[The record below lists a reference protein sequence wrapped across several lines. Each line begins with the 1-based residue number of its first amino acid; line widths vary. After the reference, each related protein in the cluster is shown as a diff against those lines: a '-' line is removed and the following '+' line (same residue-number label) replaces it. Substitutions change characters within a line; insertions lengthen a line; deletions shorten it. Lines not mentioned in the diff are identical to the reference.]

1 VQSGIVRLIREKG
14 LVPVGEMLHEFPS
27 PGAFTSA
34 ILLAESHV
42 TIHTW
47 PEERYV
53 SIDIFVCNMSRDFSG
68 DAEAIGT
75 HIVGLFSPEK
85 TEKSILYR

>member
-1 VQSGIVRLIREKG
+1 MI
-14 LVPVGEMLHEFPS
+14 HEFPE
-27 PGAFTSA
+27 PGAFTTV

-53 SIDIFVCNMSRDFSG
+53 SIDIFVCNMSRDFSK
-68 DAEAIGT
+68 DAEEIGNSIV
-75 HIVGLFSPEK
+75 HIFSPENLEK
-85 TEKSILYR
+85 TILSR